1 MPLSP
6 GGVRNPLHKSRK
18 LNRVQGLE
26 ALLKL
31 LIRIPGLL
39 KGVPHP
45 ARGKLFHRLCS
56 PWNPERRLNLMGIHL
71 VELLCNPKVEE
82 CESLKGVQRHFP
94 LTAEK
99 LRPDAEKEFVPE
111 H

>member
-1 MPLSP
+1 
-6 GGVRNPLHKSRK
+6 
-18 LNRVQGLE
+18 
-26 ALLKL
+26 
-31 LIRIPGLL
+31 
-39 KGVPHP
+39 
-45 ARGKLFHRLCS
+45 
-56 PWNPERRLNLMGIHL
+56 MGIHL

-99 LRPDAEKEFVPE
+99 LRPDADKEFVPE